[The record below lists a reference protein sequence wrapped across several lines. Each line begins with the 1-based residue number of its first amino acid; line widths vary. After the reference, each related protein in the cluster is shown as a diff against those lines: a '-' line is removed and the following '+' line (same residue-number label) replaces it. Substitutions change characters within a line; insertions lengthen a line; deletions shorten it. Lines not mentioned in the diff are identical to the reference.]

1 MADSKVSELTS
12 ATSVGGSDVF
22 YLVQSNT
29 SKKVTADVLFDNI
42 ANSTL
47 KGTVS
52 LDSTVQL
59 LAAGGIV
66 NITNTITHL
75 AADASDANLTIPIGG
90 VNQLKVI
97 TLIAVSGGGSYKLT
111 GNIAGSANVIFNE
124 VGDTA
129 TMLFTYN
136 KWYVIG
142 GTADV
147 NYP

>member
-12 ATSVGGSDVF
+12 ATSVGGSDLF

-47 KGTVS
+47 KGTIS
-52 LDSTVQL
+52 LDSSVQT

-75 AADASDANLTIPIGG
+75 STDATNASISIPAGG
-90 VNQLKVI
+90 TNQLKI
-97 TLIAVSGGGSYKLT
+97 ITMIATTGGAYTLI
-111 GNIAGSANVIFNE
+111 GNVAGSANVIFNQ

-129 TMLFTYN
+129 TMLYTNN
-136 KWYVIG
+136 KWHVIG
-142 GTADV
+142 GTANV
-147 NYP
+147 SYP

>member
-12 ATSVGGSDVF
+12 ATSVGGSDLL

-52 LDSTVQL
+52 LDPTVQL

-75 AADASDANLTIPIGG
+75 SIGASNADLTIPAGG
-90 VNQLKVI
+90 TSQLKI
-97 TLIAVSGGGSYKLT
+97 LTMISTSGGAYKLT
-111 GNIAGSANVIFNE
+111 GNIAGSANVIFNQ
-124 VGDTA
+124 VGDSA
-129 TMLFTYN
+129 TMLYTNN
-136 KWYVIG
+136 KWHVIG

>member
-12 ATSVGGSDVF
+12 ATSVGGSDLL
-22 YLVQSNT
+22 YIVQSNT

-47 KGTVS
+47 KGTIS
-52 LDSTVQL
+52 LDSSVQL
-59 LAAGGIV
+59 LASGGIV
-66 NITNTITHL
+66 NVTNTITQL
-75 AADASDANLTIPIGG
+75 VADSSNSTLTIPAGG
-90 VNQLKVI
+90 VNQLKI
-97 TLIAVSGGGSYKLT
+97 LTLVGNSGGSYKLT
-111 GNIAGSANVIFNE
+111 GNIAGSANVIFDQ

-129 TMLFTYN
+129 TMLYTYS

-142 GTADV
+142 GTANV

>member
-29 SKKVTADVLFDNI
+29 SKKVTADVLFDSI

-52 LDSTVQL
+52 LDSSVQL
-59 LAAGGIV
+59 LSAAGIV

-75 AADASDANLTIPIGG
+75 SADSSNYNLSIPAGG
-90 VNQLKVI
+90 TSQLKVI
-97 TLIAVSGGGSYKLT
+97 TMIATSGGVYTLT
-111 GNIAGSANVIFNE
+111 GNIAGSANVIFNQ

-129 TMLFTYN
+129 TMLYTN
-136 KWYVIG
+136 SKWNVIG
-142 GTADV
+142 GTANV
-147 NYP
+147 SYP

>member
-12 ATSVGGSDVF
+12 ATSVRGSDVL

-29 SKKVTADVLFDNI
+29 SKKVTAATLFSNLS
-42 ANSTL
+42 NTTL
-47 KGTVS
+47 RGTVS
-52 LDSTVQL
+52 LDPTVQL

-75 AADASDANLTIPIGG
+75 SADSSNANLTIPAGESSQ
-90 VNQLKVI
+90 VKVI
-97 TLIAVSGGGSYKLT
+97 TMIATAGGAYKLT
-111 GNIAGSANVIFNE
+111 GNIAGAANVIFNQ

-129 TMLFTYN
+129 TLLYTLN
-136 KWYVIG
+136 KWHVIG

>member
-12 ATSVGGSDVF
+12 ATSVGGSDF
-22 YLVQSNT
+22 LYLVQSNT
-29 SKKVTADVLFDNI
+29 SKKVTASTLFGNI

-52 LDSTVQL
+52 LDPTVQL

-66 NITNTITHL
+66 NITNTVTQLSIGATN
-75 AADASDANLTIPIGG
+75 ADLTIPAGG
-90 VNQLKVI
+90 TNQLKVI
-97 TLIAVSGGGSYKLT
+97 TMISATGGAYKLT
-111 GNIAGSANVIFNE
+111 GNIAGSANVIFNQ
-124 VGDTA
+124 VGDSA
-129 TMLFTYN
+129 TMLYTNN
-136 KWYVIG
+136 KWHVIG

>member
-12 ATSVGGSDVF
+12 ATSVGGSDLL

-47 KGTVS
+47 KGTIN
-52 LDSTVQL
+52 LDPTVQL

-75 AADASDANLTIPIGG
+75 AVDASNANLTIPAGSTS
-90 VNQLKVI
+90 QLKI
-97 TLIAVSGGGSYKLT
+97 LTMISTAGGAYKLT
-111 GNIAGSANVIFNE
+111 GNIAGSANVIFNQ

-129 TMLFTYN
+129 TMLYTNN
-136 KWYVIG
+136 KWHVIG